1 MYVKMKGRRAD
12 PATIPVIVYGKKKG
26 VFKEVMANLNEKGKK
41 AVAVVNRNLLET

>member
-1 MYVKMKGRRAD
+1 MYVKMRGRQAD
-12 PATIPVIVYGKKKG
+12 PADIVIVYGKKKG